1 MGEASGISL
10 KAIGKQDT
18 YLLSDKD
25 DDLPFL
31 PKSKR
36 HSEFIKYHRVR
47 NVTNPGQNNNWPFGN
62 KIKLEFKPQNMGDL
76 LSNMW
81 LSLTLPK
88 LETDYRNDVT
98 VTTLTE
104 TGVYEVETEVE
115 RTESFEETRL
125 DVPVVPP
132 DIGGSDSI
140 VFSKI
145 IETTDTTTSE
155 SSSVLTDNYIRTD
168 STTSVDTFY
177 TVNQTYESS
186 TTTTSTSDGEP
197 ITVSV
202 TTNPFQ
208 TTTIETTLNQTNE
221 YNADTPE
228 NITIDTFDAPT
239 EYFFDDAL
247 NLEPYSSIQN
257 KFGQNLIVSSTGFR
271 YFVPNNAER
280 TCTVFGVNEARDG
293 VAKESVLKM
302 YKANGLS
309 NGEKYRLCCN
319 GFGDTLLA
327 ARRYKIGVKYIENA
341 ASIWEPRIVT
351 PRSNE
356 ILINSFN
363 YGTRTW
369 SSEPLLIQPTPTA
382 NPYLDLGHGV
392 ALSSD
397 GLTIALGTIF
407 CGGYNSNDEYI
418 PFMSCNTNSNN
429 IVIFKYSNGEW
440 NQHSTIRILG
450 PSTDVGLYYFKPVLN
465 RDATRLAV
473 SYYKVV
479 PTNTTSTPSE
489 FVYDSPTVADTYLKV
504 YDFNSNDETWTEDT
518 SIQSVSVPMGY
529 RSDGDF
535 YGMFISMN
543 STGTSIAV
551 GAPYHSYD
559 SFSIPENFPVSG
571 YIHFYREGTINNS
584 DNTHIPGQWVHEQLN
599 VEGYA
604 AASDIE
610 FLGAH
615 ITICGRGL
623 YALTSS
629 NTNGAKGLYYASGW
643 YIYNYTTL
651 PLPNGTKNTLGY
663 QDQAA
668 TTGVFVG
675 DDEIIYVSKFIY
687 DEGNINFNI
696 DTNVDY
702 GDTSNYDI
710 TTSNL
715 ISQTTTERISNERY
729 ETTITKNYQIN
740 NVALLT
746 NFADQVGR
754 HIFKSITM
762 YVDEVEVE
770 KIYDDWSIL
779 HDELYIEMSEKV
791 TNAYLLNRN
800 LRYDSATL
808 PGVAEL
814 ARYET
819 DLMIPIPFFFSRK
832 YTSDEYSINEPN
844 RPYFPLCLVHKQK
857 IEFEIEFHKQSF
869 FTDSYQSIQLR
880 DFDIITEEITIS
892 NDERIYMMKNPIK
905 IITNFVKKHPTTVT
919 EIGKNTVRNNL
930 VPNIPVKCLHWF
942 FRRQDFENEDVSR
955 QEITAN
961 QDECY
966 YQNRFNFSTSPT
978 FSVSSSFF
986 GHAMKYAY
994 LYLLGNKLPNIRDAN
1009 YNYYKYKIPLDVR
1022 LTRPNRNIYT
1032 YSFAIRPMNTDP
1044 SGMFDF
1050 SEIHSDKTVIEN
1062 ELVDTANVYSMHMY
1076 YTGYQT
1082 MQFENGFM
1090 SFV

>member
-25 DDLPFL
+25 EDLPFL

-104 TGVYEVETEVE
+104 TEVYRVETLVE
-115 RTESFEETRL
+115 RTDEFRETIL

-132 DIGGSDSI
+132 DVGGSDSI

-197 ITVSV
+197 ITESV
-202 TTNPFQ
+202 TINPFQ

-221 YNADTPE
+221 YNTDTPE

-257 KFGQNLIVSSTGFR
+257 KFGQNLIVSSTGYR

-280 TCTVFGVNEARDG
+280 ICTVFGVNEDRDG
-293 VAKESVLKM
+293 VAKESVLKL

-309 NGEKYRLCCN
+309 NGEKFRLCCN

-327 ARRYKIGVKYIENA
+327 ARRYKIGVKYVENT
-341 ASIWEPRIVT
+341 SSLWEPKIVT
-351 PRSNE
+351 SKDNE
-356 ILINSFN
+356 ILINNFN

-369 SSEPLLIQPTPTA
+369 SSEPLLIQPTLTA
-382 NPYLDLGHGV
+382 YPYLDLGHGV

-418 PFMSCNTNSNN
+418 PFMSCSTNSNN
-429 IVIFKYSNGEW
+429 IVIFKYSDGEW

-465 RDATRLAV
+465 QDATRLAV

-518 SIQSVSVPMGY
+518 SIQSVSVPTGY
-529 RSDGDF
+529 RSDEDF

-551 GAPYHSYD
+551 GAPYHSYSYFYNAWD
-559 SFSIPENFPVSG
+559 FPVSG
-571 YIHFYREGTINNS
+571 YIHFYRKGTLD
-584 DNTHIPGQWVHEQLN
+584 DNKHHIPGSWVYEQLN
-599 VEGYA
+599 VEGVTA
-604 AASDIE
+604 ATDIE

-629 NTNGAKGLYYASGW
+629 NTNAAKGLSYYNSGW
-643 YIYNYTTL
+643 RIYNDIYTT
-651 PLPNGTKNTLGY
+651 LPNGTKNTLGY

-668 TTGVFVG
+668 TSSVFVG
-675 DDEIIYVSKFIY
+675 DDEIIYVSKYIGQ
-687 DEGNINFNI
+687 ETINFKI
-696 DTNVDY
+696 DKDVDY
-702 GDTSNYDI
+702 GNTSNYDI

-808 PGVAEL
+808 PSVAEL

-869 FTDSYQSIQLR
+869 FTDSYQSIHLR

-892 NDERIYMMKNPIK
+892 NDERVYMMKNPIN
-905 IITNFVKKHPTTVT
+905 IISNFVKKHPTTVT
-919 EIGKNTVRNNL
+919 EIGKNIIRNNL

-942 FRRQDFENEDVSR
+942 FRRQEFENEDVSR
-955 QEITAN
+955 QEVTTN

-978 FSVSSSFF
+978 FDVSSSFF
-986 GHAMKYAY
+986 GHVMKYAH

-1009 YNYYKYKIPLDVR
+1009 YNYYKYKIPLDIR
-1022 LTRPNRNIYT
+1022 LTRPIRNIYT

-1062 ELVDTANVYSMHMY
+1062 ELADTANVYSMHMY

-1082 MQFENGFM
+1082 MRFENGFM

>member
-88 LETDYRNDVT
+88 LE
-98 VTTLTE
+98 
-104 TGVYEVETEVE
+104 
-115 RTESFEETRL
+115 
-125 DVPVVPP
+125 
-132 DIGGSDSI
+132 
-140 VFSKI
+140 
-145 IETTDTTTSE
+145 
-155 SSSVLTDNYIRTD
+155 SSSV
-168 STTSVDTFY
+168 
-177 TVNQTYESS
+177 
-186 TTTTSTSDGEP
+186 
-197 ITVSV
+197 
-202 TTNPFQ
+202 
-208 TTTIETTLNQTNE
+208 
-221 YNADTPE
+221 
-228 NITIDTFDAPT
+228 
-239 EYFFDDAL
+239 
-247 NLEPYSSIQN
+247 
-257 KFGQNLIVSSTGFR
+257 
-271 YFVPNNAER
+271 
-280 TCTVFGVNEARDG
+280 
-293 VAKESVLKM
+293 
-302 YKANGLS
+302 
-309 NGEKYRLCCN
+309 
-319 GFGDTLLA
+319 
-327 ARRYKIGVKYIENA
+327 
-341 ASIWEPRIVT
+341 
-351 PRSNE
+351 
-356 ILINSFN
+356 
-363 YGTRTW
+363 
-369 SSEPLLIQPTPTA
+369 
-382 NPYLDLGHGV
+382 
-392 ALSSD
+392 
-397 GLTIALGTIF
+397 
-407 CGGYNSNDEYI
+407 
-418 PFMSCNTNSNN
+418 
-429 IVIFKYSNGEW
+429 
-440 NQHSTIRILG
+440 
-450 PSTDVGLYYFKPVLN
+450 
-465 RDATRLAV
+465 
-473 SYYKVV
+473 
-479 PTNTTSTPSE
+479 
-489 FVYDSPTVADTYLKV
+489 
-504 YDFNSNDETWTEDT
+504 
-518 SIQSVSVPMGY
+518 
-529 RSDGDF
+529 
-535 YGMFISMN
+535 
-543 STGTSIAV
+543 
-551 GAPYHSYD
+551 
-559 SFSIPENFPVSG
+559 
-571 YIHFYREGTINNS
+571 
-584 DNTHIPGQWVHEQLN
+584 
-599 VEGYA
+599 
-604 AASDIE
+604 
-610 FLGAH
+610 
-615 ITICGRGL
+615 
-623 YALTSS
+623 
-629 NTNGAKGLYYASGW
+629 
-643 YIYNYTTL
+643 
-651 PLPNGTKNTLGY
+651 
-663 QDQAA
+663 
-668 TTGVFVG
+668 
-675 DDEIIYVSKFIY
+675 
-687 DEGNINFNI
+687 
-696 DTNVDY
+696 
-702 GDTSNYDI
+702 
-710 TTSNL
+710 
-715 ISQTTTERISNERY
+715 
-729 ETTITKNYQIN
+729 
-740 NVALLT
+740 

-779 HDELYIEMSEKV
+779 HDEMYIEMSEKV

-808 PGVAEL
+808 PSVSEL

-892 NDERIYMMKNPIK
+892 NDERIYMMKTPIK
-905 IITNFVKKHPTTVT
+905 IITNFVKKHPTMVT
-919 EIGKNTVRNNL
+919 EIGKNTIRNNL

-942 FRRQDFENEDVSR
+942 FRRQDFENEDVAR
-955 QEITAN
+955 QEVTIN

-1082 MQFENGFM
+1082 MRFENGFM